1 MFYPASAARPK
12 IKALI
17 VEVSAPASFSWS
29 AQKTFSYFEK
39 VEREL
44 ITLELLPEE
53 NEH

>member
-17 VEVSAPASFSWS
+17 APASFSWS
-29 AQKTFSYFEK
+29 AQKTFSYVEK

-44 ITLELLPEE
+44 ITLELPPEE